1 MWKTLKKY
9 KKYWFISRNQAENL
23 ITSKLLSLIIVTLNL
38 LKHELKQ
45 KDCWQ
50 DFKGLLGDSN
60 I

>member
-50 DFKGLLGDSN
+50 DFKRTSRGF
-60 I
+60 